1 MSEEIKQITRTFNFL
16 FSELNFEFF
25 LITGIFLASF
35 IIQDSF
41 IYQVKAKC
49 LSERIIGIPIGTCG
63 MTRSI
68 ITISHF
74 HFEKAM
80 IYNPLGY
87 YFYSILLLDFFYF
100 VKLSLFKTVSIRFR
114 NFILNLFI
122 LGGYLIIVLTSIN
135 VGLII
140 HNFLR

>member
-1 MSEEIKQITRTFNFL
+1 MSDEVKRITKTFNFL
-16 FSELNFEFF
+16 FNELNFEFF
-25 LITGIFLASF
+25 LITGIFLVSF

-41 IYQVKAKC
+41 IYEVKAKC

-100 VKLSLFKTVSIRFR
+100 VKLFLFKTESIRFR
-114 NFILNLFI
+114 NIILNSFI
-122 LGGYLIIVLTSIN
+122 LGGYLIIVLTAIN

-140 HNFLR
+140 NDFLR